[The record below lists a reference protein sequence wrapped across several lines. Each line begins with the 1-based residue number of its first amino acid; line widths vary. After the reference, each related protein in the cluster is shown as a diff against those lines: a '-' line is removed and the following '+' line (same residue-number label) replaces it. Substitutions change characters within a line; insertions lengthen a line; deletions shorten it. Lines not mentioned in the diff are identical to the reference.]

1 MTFTLRRGLS
11 FPLGYKRPAWCGWPI
26 APDGSRL
33 GLSAG
38 PAALAVLD
46 TARPD
51 TPLMKVPLPPDS
63 LAIAASPAGGPI
75 AVLTRKQIQLIDD
88 GGLPVAQKELP
99 RDWGT
104 PKALSYDRT
113 GKFLC
118 LSTESHEEGNRLRLL
133 TAGGLAPLNQLRLEG
148 GKGSGHYLNWHPNRN
163 LLALS
168 VACGQDG
175 IGLNLVEVSDQ
186 GLRSLGT
193 KSFGEAFGLGGF
205 STDGATLA
213 GCGDTRLL
221 LWSVPDLETE
231 VEMRLEEDTCSD
243 YAGVF
248 HRGLLLVTADTG
260 DEQPQLLIHDGA
272 TLTEL
277 GKLPLPRPSQSN
289 YVVPGPIVVTET
301 HSGMQLSHVQG
312 FTA

>member
-1 MTFTLRRGLS
+1 MTFTLRRGLNV
-11 FPLGYKRPAWCGWPI
+11 PLGYKRPAWCGWPLT
-26 APDGSRL
+26 PDGARL

-38 PAALAVLD
+38 PSALAVLD

-51 TPLMKVPLPPDS
+51 EPLFKVPLPPES
-63 LAIAASPAGGPI
+63 LAVAASPMGGPI
-75 AVLTRKQIQLIDD
+75 AVLSKKQIHLIDD
-88 GGLPVAQKELP
+88 TGLPVAQKELP

-118 LSTESHEEGNRLRLL
+118 LGTESHEEGNRLRLL
-133 TAGGLAPLNQLRLEG
+133 SAGGLALMNQLRLEG
-148 GKGSGHYLNWHPNRN
+148 DKGSGHYLNWHPKRN
-163 LLALS
+163 LVAIS

-193 KSFGEAFGLGGF
+193 KAFSESYGLGGF
-205 STDGATLA
+205 STDGSTLA
-213 GCGDTRLL
+213 GCGDTTLQ
-221 LWSVPDLETE
+221 LWSVPDLET
-231 VEMRLEEDTCSD
+231 VAEMRLEDGTNSD

-248 HRGLLLVTADTG
+248 HRGMLLVTADTDDG
-260 DEQPQLLIHDGA
+260 RPHLLIHDGA
-272 TLTEL
+272 SLQEL
-277 GKLPLPRPSQSN
+277 AKLALPSPTQSN

-301 HSGMQLSHVQG
+301 QSALQLSSVQG